1 MKKKYNSISKI
12 IIPAKKI
19 NYFIIG
25 ILFLGLILGAVFAN
39 IIGFNDKT
47 LVVDKIKLFIDNVN
61 TGEINSL
68 IAFKNSISINLLY
81 VIVIWIMG
89 MTLVG
94 ILFNILLLFSKSFI
108 LGFSLASFI
117 ITYSYKGIILSI
129 LYLLLGQ
136 LLNILV
142 ISILTIYSL
151 MFSSKLFKVIFKNQ
165 NNHDIL
171 NFLRNYLII
180 LASSVIISGISSSF
194 ESFLLPALIKLIIKL
209 FI

>member
-12 IIPAKKI
+12 IIPTKKI

-142 ISILTIYSL
+142 ISILTIYTL